1 MRIEQIERDLLVAV
15 GKQYESNSTIFLD
28 SDRALLVDGMASVAD
43 GLELRRF
50 VEDDLGKEV
59 RLLVSTH
66 YFSDHLA
73 AFQLFPGVPIMAHRN
88 YRQSFDSEAF
98 RSDEEKAH
106 FVEPSILVGDG
117 LELHWGRYHLDL
129 FYNPGH
135 TLCSLAID
143 VAEADLLLVG
153 DTVVG
158 NITYLMYGTVSLK
171 IRALERLRARRQGK
185 AALRPHGSL
194 RSRATGSGAPLS
206 RASGARDSEGAGG

>member
-1 MRIEQIERDLLVAV
+1 
-15 GKQYESNSTIFLD
+15 
-28 SDRALLVDGMASVAD
+28 
-43 GLELRRF
+43 
-50 VEDDLGKEV
+50 
-59 RLLVSTH
+59 
-66 YFSDHLA
+66 
-73 AFQLFPGVPIMAHRN
+73 MAHRN
-88 YRQSFDSEAF
+88 YRLSFDSEAF

-106 FVEPSILVGDG
+106 FVEPSILVGNG

-171 IRALERLRARRQGK
+171 IRALERLRARRRGRLLS
-185 AALRPHGSL
+185 AH
-194 RSRATGSGAPLS
+194 TGVSDPVRLDSGAPLS
-206 RASGARDSEGAGG
+206 QRLEQETRRARADDGHVGEISLESCLPKDVEGRDFERIYHCRNLDVIAERGIFA